1 MQISLGE
8 FLTRISNNPAK
19 IFWPVVGYLT
29 VYMKYFRWQRPPVNV
44 LID

>member
-19 IFWPVVGYLT
+19 VFWPVVRHLT
-29 VYMKYFRWQRPPVNV
+29 VYMKYFRW
-44 LID
+44 